1 MSNQDTK
8 STKSAPA
15 HDSKAVLKWQTRVQK
30 GKHPAGKEVRKR
42 HVDVRLIGTR
52 PKVPGRA

>member
-1 MSNQDTK
+1 MSNEDTK
-8 STKSAPA
+8 STKSTPA

-30 GKHPAGKEVRKR
+30 GKHPYGKEGQKR
-42 HVDVRLIGTR
+42 HIDVRPIGTR